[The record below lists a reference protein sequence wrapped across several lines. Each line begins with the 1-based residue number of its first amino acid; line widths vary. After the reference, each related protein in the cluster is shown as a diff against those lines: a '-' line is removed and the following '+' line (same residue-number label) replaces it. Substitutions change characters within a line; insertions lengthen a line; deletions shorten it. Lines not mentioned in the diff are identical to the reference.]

1 MMFKLQSNVP
11 LPRTIRPK
19 ARGRRRKYPF
29 ESMQIG
35 SFFFVPGI
43 AREQI
48 YGHVYQVGKQLDMKF
63 STRVCYMVPVGDDWQ
78 PCDQND
84 KGATLGVGVWRT
96 E

>member
-1 MMFKLQSNVP
+1 VFQLQSNIP

-19 ARGRRRKYPF
+19 AKGRRRKYPF
-29 ESMQIG
+29 ESMQVG

-43 AREQI
+43 VREQI
-48 YGHVYQVGKQLDMKF
+48 YGHVYHTGKQIGFKF
-63 STRVCYMVPVGDDWQ
+63 AVRACYMRHVSDEWQ
-78 PCDQND
+78 ICEAND